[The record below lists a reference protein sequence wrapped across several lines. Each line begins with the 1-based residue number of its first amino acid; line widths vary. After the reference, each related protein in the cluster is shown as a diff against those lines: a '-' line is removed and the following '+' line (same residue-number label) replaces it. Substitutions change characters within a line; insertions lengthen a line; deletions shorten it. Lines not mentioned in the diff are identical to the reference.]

1 MSQRSWKRS
10 TTLRTVALAW
20 LSVLEIRTMYAQEER
35 DRTAQRQSID
45 LQSLRMIDFFNLFP
59 NIGALVVWGEPND
72 AGVPKGLL
80 TRCTGTLIDERVLL
94 TAGHCIAWAAGGLPP
109 FIKFSVTF
117 SPNALD
123 RKRVGKSSAVYG

>member
-1 MSQRSWKRS
+1 MSQWSWKRS

-59 NIGALVVWGEPND
+59 NIGALVVWAEPND

-80 TRCTGTLIDERVLL
+80 TRDTHR
-94 TAGHCIAWAAGGLPP
+94 
-109 FIKFSVTF
+109 
-117 SPNALD
+117 
-123 RKRVGKSSAVYG
+123 